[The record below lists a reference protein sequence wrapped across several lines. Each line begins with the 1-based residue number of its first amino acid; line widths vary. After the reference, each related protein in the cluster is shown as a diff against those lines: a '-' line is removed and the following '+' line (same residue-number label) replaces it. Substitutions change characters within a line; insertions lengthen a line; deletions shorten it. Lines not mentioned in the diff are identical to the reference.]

1 MTRTPFLRRCIG
13 WRHLLLLRPSLAH
26 FAVVVAVVA
35 VVAAVVV
42 AGSPSAVA
50 AVVED
55 SLSAVGT
62 QTERKSHQF
71 NSL

>member
-35 VVAAVVV
+35 AVVVVV